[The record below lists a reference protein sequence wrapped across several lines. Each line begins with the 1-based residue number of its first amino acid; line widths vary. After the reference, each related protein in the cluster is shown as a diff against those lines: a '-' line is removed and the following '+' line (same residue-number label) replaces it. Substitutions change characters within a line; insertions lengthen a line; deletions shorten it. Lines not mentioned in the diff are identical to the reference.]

1 MARVLRYA
9 VSMAPLERP
18 RERTVLPFDRAR
30 FARDALDATVAYM
43 GVAHAPP
50 EATRTR
56 RGADGS
62 IVLHT
67 SLAGHV
73 VSVGREGLVVEHGGF
88 LAKLRHLLPES
99 IDLGALLG
107 RPVSIDLEER
117 LHGGRCT
124 VDARIRD
131 ADGQLLLW
139 ARDGH
144 LPEDRS
150 AHGLA
155 LRMRMAE
162 DGRGLV
168 VAHQSGLALVRG
180 PGLALV
186 DSDAGPLLVLVLRT
200 GDGDAAFVALA
211 R

>member
-1 MARVLRYA
+1 MT
-9 VSMAPLERP
+9 PLERP
-18 RERTVLPFDRAR
+18 RERSVLPFDRAR
-30 FARDALDATVAYM
+30 FLRDALDATVAYM
-43 GVAHAPP
+43 GVSHAPP

-56 RGADGS
+56 RDADGS
-62 IVLHT
+62 LVLST

-73 VSVGREGLVVEHGGF
+73 VSVGPENLVVEHGGF
-88 LAKLRHLLPES
+88 LAKVRHLLPES

-107 RPVSIDLEER
+107 CLVSIQLEER
-117 LHGGRCT
+117 LHGSRCT
-124 VDARIRD
+124 VDARIHDRH
-131 ADGQLLLW
+131 GELVLW
-139 ARDGH
+139 ARDGQ

-168 VAHQSGLALVRG
+168 IAHQSGLAMVRG

-186 DSDAGPLLVLVLRT
+186 DADAGPLLALVLRT